1 MDGARSF
8 FGLFIAARNTPSRV
22 GLLPMN
28 KAGRNLG
35 ILHPFGKTREVW
47 FIISQVSHRF
57 AMIAS

>member
-1 MDGARSF
+1 
-8 FGLFIAARNTPSRV
+8 LFISARNTPTRA